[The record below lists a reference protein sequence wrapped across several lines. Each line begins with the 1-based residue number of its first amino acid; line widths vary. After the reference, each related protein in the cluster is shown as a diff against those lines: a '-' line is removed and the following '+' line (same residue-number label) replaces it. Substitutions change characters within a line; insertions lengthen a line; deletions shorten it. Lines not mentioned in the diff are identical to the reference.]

1 MGRRGEH
8 CSPAAINGNVR
19 FHGSIWN
26 APLREPKRPPCV
38 KGAGCAAAQ
47 TEGLRPYGYN
57 PTRPY
62 TLQSLRHGLRRATRL
77 RVGPLCRCATSP
89 HTVGSH
95 PLHKGG
101 FAVGRRGEHCSP
113 AAISGNVRFH
123 GSIWN
128 APLRRRGGFYIR
140 PYNLGQR
147 RTSRASTARPYN
159 ALFRQSGLPSRG
171 AQRCVHPLAPSARG
185 LRPQAVGERVV
196 RLSEIFRAMARF
208 SPSAPSGH
216 RSPSGAS
223 ATSPVSG
230 ESVSQR
236 EAFRHAGLPFEGS
249 SRAAGEGWPGS
260 HESPHHPP
268 QAPIKTTKRKTE
280 ECLRH
285 SSIFCSYFALHTA
298 IELVAIA
305 QQICAN

>member
-1 MGRRGEH
+1 MCRGEH
-8 CSPAAINGNVR
+8 CSPAWPYAAAKR
-19 FHGSIWN
+19 YGSIWN

-62 TLQSLRHGLRRATRL
+62 TLQSLRHG
-77 RVGPLCRCATSP
+77 ATSP
-89 HTVGSH
+89 YTVGSH

-101 FAVGRRGEHCSP
+101 FAVGCRGEHCSP

-140 PYNLGQR
+140 PCNLGQR
-147 RTSRASTARPYN
+147 KISRASTARPYN
-159 ALFRQSGLPSRG
+159 ALFRQSEAIGGSPQRLPLRG
-171 AQRCVHPLAPSARG
+171 APAQRVRG
-185 LRPQAVGERVV
+185 GRDATN
-196 RLSEIFRAMARF
+196 F
-208 SPSAPSGH
+208 SP
-216 RSPSGAS
+216 
-223 ATSPVSG
+223 TSP
-230 ESVSQR
+230 
-236 EAFRHAGLPFEGS
+236 
-249 SRAAGEGWPGS
+249 
-260 HESPHHPP
+260 
-268 QAPIKTTKRKTE
+268 PIKTTKCKTE

-285 SSIFCSYFALHTA
+285 SSAFCSYFALHTA
-298 IELVAIA
+298 IESVAIA